1 MTLFYSNNI
10 NTTHLYLENQEM
22 IHCKKSLRKK
32 NGDLVNVL
40 DGKGS
45 LYNCKIINIEKC
57 KLEIIDKKKFKNKN
71 KVHLLIA
78 PTKNHKRIEWMLEKI
93 VEIGLYRISFIICN
107 NSIRKEVNL
116 KRLNKIALS
125 AMKQTKN
132 YFLPIIDNCINYQ
145 ESFQLIKSKEKYIA
159 HLCYNGLPNL
169 NSIKDSKGTKCILI
183 GPEGDFSEN
192 EIKYALDM
200 KFIEISL
207 GNSRLRT
214 ETAGIVST
222 TILNL

>member
-71 KVHLLIA
+71 
-78 PTKNHKRIEWMLEKI
+78 
-93 VEIGLYRISFIICN
+93 
-107 NSIRKEVNL
+107 
-116 KRLNKIALS
+116 
-125 AMKQTKN
+125 
-132 YFLPIIDNCINYQ
+132 
-145 ESFQLIKSKEKYIA
+145 
-159 HLCYNGLPNL
+159 
-169 NSIKDSKGTKCILI
+169 
-183 GPEGDFSEN
+183 
-192 EIKYALDM
+192 
-200 KFIEISL
+200 
-207 GNSRLRT
+207 
-214 ETAGIVST
+214 
-222 TILNL
+222 